1 MLFFLKKQVFKCFFI
16 PLPYNDKE
24 KNMEEATI
32 ESIFTNYMRKVE
44 ATSTTFHRYLYKQ
57 IQWDAWVIGIKGARG
72 VGKTTLLLQHIKE
85 AFSDKT
91 KALYVSLDNIWFANH
106 SLTDLVEYFYTH
118 GGTHLFID
126 EVHKYPMWD
135 RVIKNLADDYSN
147 LHIVYT
153 GSSMLQ
159 IDNNQGD
166 MSRRQIV
173 YTLREMSFREYL
185 EFEGIYK
192 RDAISLEQL
201 LANHVTIATQ
211 ITSSIKVLPLFE
223 QYLKY
228 GCYPFYKRDSIEF
241 ESRLQEVINQILYTD
256 LPAVEDVSFATIQ
269 KTRRLLMILAERVPQ
284 TPKMTELYNA
294 LESSREQGLKMLY
307 ALERASLINLITTEP
322 KNVKSLVKPNKILLG
337 NPNLM
342 YALSPIAEIGT
353 IREAFFVNQL
363 SAIAEVLYPNKGDFY
378 VNRKYLFEVGG
389 RKKSF
394 EQIKDEPNSF
404 LAVDATEIGN
414 FSRIPL
420 WMFGLLY

>member
-1 MLFFLKKQVFKCFFI
+1 
-16 PLPYNDKE
+16 
-24 KNMEEATI
+24 MEEVTI
-32 ESIFTNYMRKVE
+32 ESIFRNYLRKVE
-44 ATSTTFHRYLYKQ
+44 ETSVTFHRYLYNK
-57 IQWDAWVIGIKGARG
+57 IQWDAWCIGIKGARG
-72 VGKTTLLLQHIKE
+72 VGKTTLILQHIKE
-85 AFSDKT
+85 AFPDRT

-135 RVIKNLADDYSN
+135 RVLKNLADDYSN

-185 EFEGIYK
+185 ELEGLYK
-192 RDAISLEQL
+192 QEALSIENLLE
-201 LANHVTIATQ
+201 NHATIASN
-211 ITSSIKVLPLFE
+211 ITSKVKVLPAFE
-223 QYLKY
+223 KYLHC
-228 GCYPFYKRDSIEF
+228 GCYPFYKRDNIEF
-241 ESRLQEVINQILYTD
+241 ESRLKEVIDQILYTD
-256 LPAVEDVSFATIQ
+256 LPSVEDVSFATIQ

-307 ALERASLINLITTEP
+307 ALERASLISLITTEP
-322 KNVKSLVKPNKILLG
+322 KNVKSMVKPDKILMG

-342 YALSPIAEIGT
+342 NALSPNAEIGT

-363 SAIAEVLYPNKGDFY
+363 AAIAEVLYPKKGDFLI
-378 VNRKYLFEVGG
+378 NRKYLFEVGG

-404 LAVDATEIGN
+404 LAVDSIETGM